1 MLFTF
6 PSRYWY
12 AIGLTRVFSLAGW
25 ARRIRAGLHVSRVTQ
40 DTTDW
45 HVRTS
50 KGLSPAMAGLSRPF
64 LLSHTMTLCGPTT
77 PQRRRHNC
85 GLGSSPVARHSDGLS
100 HSEIRASQDMCSY
113 TRLIAAYHVLRRL
126 REPRHP
132 SCALSYF
139 LSLCPHI
146 RMQYISL
153 YMHRER
159 RGCILSASSFVC
171 LQVCQYVKY
180 RPENLAVFT
189 KRWRITDS
197 NR

>member
-1 MLFTF
+1 M
-6 PSRYWY
+6 
-12 AIGLTRVFSLAGW
+12 
-25 ARRIRAGLHVSRVTQ
+25 SRVTQ

-85 GLGSSPVARHSDGLS
+85 GLGSSPVARHYWGNHCYFLLLRVLRCFSSPDGLS

-153 YMHRER
+153 YMHQKR

-180 RPENLAVFT
+180 RPENLSVFT